1 MRALL
6 PTLLLAVLLSGCAS
20 MTGTEP
26 VTIALNPE
34 HHSGE
39 SGTATLIPEGDKTKV
54 VIALSNTPAGVAQP
68 VHIHPGTCDHLNPHP
83 RWGLADIVDGKS
95 DTIVPVSLAALEG
108 GTYAINVHKSAQ
120 DMSTYVACGD
130 IPEYGGYIGGGYAG
144 SGYYSLPS
152 QY

>member
-6 PTLLLAVLLSGCAS
+6 PPLLLAVLLSGCAS
-20 MTGTEP
+20 MTATEP
-26 VTIALNPE
+26 LTVALNPE
-34 HHSGE
+34 NNSGE

-54 VIALSNTPAGVAQP
+54 VIALSNMPPGAVQP
-68 VHIHPGTCDHLNPHP
+68 VHIHEGTCGHLNPVP
-83 RWGLADIVDGKS
+83 RWSLNEIVDGKS
-95 DTIVPVSLAALEG
+95 ETIVPEPLATIQG

-120 DMSTYVACGD
+120 DMSAYVACGD
-130 IPEYGGYIGGGYAG
+130 IPEYGGYIGGGYSG